1 MMGMFVKTNVGMLPK
16 GFCLVGRD
24 PTERFRVFGVFA
36 LLLCLPRLAEA
47 QAELRIDSS
56 HVETGNPFVL
66 HLRLPA
72 ALGRPDSLDFS
83 AWQTSLPVQNII
95 SQSVWQ
101 TEGAFFSKTLTALF
115 FEEDSLQ
122 LPPLPIALPNGDTAY
137 SNPLDFVVTA
147 TPSPDDL
154 NDMAPIKDIHRE
166 PTLWIDYLPWVLGG
180 LLVLGVLGLLYW
192 LANRQP
198 KTRLQSRTI
207 EIPAHELALKKLEVL
222 KGKKLIF
229 NGLIKEH
236 YAELT
241 FILREY
247 LEKRFDVPA
256 LESTTEETLRFLK
269 KQDFPPQLSNAL
281 QTLMEQADLAKFA
294 KIIPPESFH
303 AEALETAREIILDTQ
318 KLSNLSL
325 PDSPN
330 TSA

>member
-1 MMGMFVKTNVGMLPK
+1 MGMFVKTNVGMLPE
-16 GFCLVGRD
+16 GFFT
-24 PTERFRVFGVFA
+24 TERGTSGRFRVFGVLA
-36 LLLCLPRLAEA
+36 VLLCLTRLAEA
-47 QAELRIDSS
+47 QAELRIDSN
-56 HVETGNPFVL
+56 HVETGNPFAL

-72 ALGRPDSLDFS
+72 ALGRPDSMDFS
-83 AWQTSLPVQNII
+83 AWQAILPVQNII
-95 SQSVWQ
+95 SQSAWQ
-101 TEGAFFSKTLTALF
+101 TEGAFFNKTLTALF

-137 SNPLDFVVTA
+137 SNPIDFVVTA

-180 LLVLGVLGLLYW
+180 LGVLGVLGLLYW

-198 KTRLQSRTI
+198 KTRLQSRTV

-229 NGLIKEH
+229 NGLVKEH

-247 LEKRFDVPA
+247 LEKRYGVPA

-269 KQDFPPQLSNAL
+269 KQDFPAQQSNAL
-281 QTLMEQADLAKFA
+281 QTLLEQADLAKFA

-303 AEALETAREIILDTQ
+303 AEALETARTIIQDT
-318 KLSNLSL
+318 KMAPSPSL

-330 TSA
+330 TNA